1 MGMENPPL
9 RWPPGF
15 RFSPT
20 DEELVLYFLKRRIA
34 TGRPTPYIADVDVY
48 KSHPS
53 HLPERSALRTGD
65 KQWFFFSRMD
75 RKYPN
80 GTRASR
86 TTGEGYWKATGKDR
100 SICNGGGGGAASGRA
115 VGSKKTLV
123 YHHGRAPRGER
134 TDWVMHEY
142 TLLADALPPAARD
155 REAYAL
161 YKLFHKSG
169 AGPKNGEQ
177 YGAPFREE
185 DWLDDDDHHHDQLPA
200 EAALPAPA
208 TTSGRAATTEEHAD
222 FELPGGDLDVLLAQ
236 IENDQ
241 DIIEAQLDFSTH
253 VTSQV
258 QIQHRVHQGWLSDDG
273 GKSDVADATTSGS
286 ALLMAENTCAELP
299 IDGLE
304 QLLMQISDDQQTVEM
319 LSGFSAS
326 VPQSQ
331 LQHDDH
337 QGCLGVHREE
347 VGVADS
353 TTVSSAV
360 VTEECTVR
368 ELQDIEGLLM
378 QIENDQE
385 NAESLPDFSTPVH
398 LHDCHQAAFGD
409 FQGSQRATFNIA
421 NLSTMVQES
430 PNFDLQTGPS
440 NQITESILTTEP
452 MNGETN
458 AVEETSPLRSMSVL
472 GSYDRQDGDD
482 EFLEINDFFDPEDLE
497 QILGSTTSQNLIP
510 ADDGVFDSLQYS
522 DAPMFLPG
530 SFDTTGVVAEN
541 HYVEFGASGIQNQG
555 FQHTTELWA
564 HNQVAL
570 NVRNHMKDNHVVF
583 SHSSDATIIH
593 TVNEQPPNRSSNAS
607 QSWFNGALSAL
618 LDSVPSSPA
627 MAAENIGLNRTLQ
640 RISSFRSQQP
650 AREEVSSTLINTRR
664 RGGGL
669 IFISLMVLLVAI
681 MWTFSNGSA
690 VKLSKGLWK
699 FPST

>member
-80 GTRASR
+80 GSRASR

-100 SICNGGGGGAASGRA
+100 SICNGGGA

-142 TLLADALPPAARD
+142 TVLADALPPAARD
-155 REAYAL
+155 REVYAL

-185 DWLDDDDHHHDQLPA
+185 DWLDDDDDDQLPA
-200 EAALPAPA
+200 EVAVPAPA
-208 TTSGRAATTEEHAD
+208 TTSGRAATMEEHAD
-222 FELPGGDLDVLLAQ
+222 RELQGGDLDGLLAQ
-236 IENDQ
+236 FGNDQ
-241 DIIEAQLDFSTH
+241 ERIEPWSDFSTH

-258 QIQHRVHQGWLSDDG
+258 QIQHRADQGWPSDDG
-273 GKSDVADATTSGS
+273 GKSDVADATTSCT
-286 ALLMAENTCAELP
+286 ALLMAENTGTELP
-299 IDGLE
+299 FDGLE
-304 QLLMQISDDQQTVEM
+304 QFLMQISDDQQTAEM
-319 LSGFSAS
+319 FSGFSTS
-326 VPQSQ
+326 IPQSQ

-337 QGCLGVHREE
+337 QDCLGVRREE
-347 VGVADS
+347 VGAADS
-353 TTVSSAV
+353 TSISSAV

-378 QIENDQE
+378 QIANDQE

-398 LHDCHQAAFGD
+398 LHDCHQVAFGD
-409 FQGSQRATFNIA
+409 VQGSQRATFGIA
-421 NLSTMVQES
+421 NLSTIVQES

-452 MNGETN
+452 MSRETN
-458 AVEETSPLRSMSVL
+458 TAEETSALRSMSGL
-472 GSYDRQDGDD
+472 GSSDRQGGDD

-497 QILGSTTSQNLIP
+497 QIMGCTTIQNLIP
-510 ADDGVFDSLQYS
+510 AADGVFDNLQYS

-530 SFDTTGVVAEN
+530 SFDTTGLVAEN
-541 HYVEFGASGIQNQG
+541 HYVEFGASGIQNEG

-570 NVRNHMKDNHVVF
+570 SVRSHMKDNHVVF
-583 SHSSDATIIH
+583 SHSSDTSSIH
-593 TVNEQPPNRSSNAS
+593 RVNEQPPNRSSNAS
-607 QSWFNGALSAL
+607 QSWFNAALSAL

-650 AREEVSSTLINTRR
+650 AREEVSSTLMHTRR

-681 MWTFSNGSA
+681 VWTFINGSA
-690 VKLSKGLWK
+690 VKLCKGLWK
-699 FPST
+699 FSST